1 MHTVTKVLVVF
12 ASILCVLLAALTM
25 AYSVN
30 VGRIVDDRH
39 NEINRRLAAEAMAAD
54 RVAQG
59 SEEQARMM
67 LEIQQLQ
74 DQKTQLNSTITS
86 LQNERSRLNQDLS
99 AAVTSR
105 DAIMGQIAQAVA
117 TSKTQALLIEQYR
130 DEVTKLRD
138 NELSYKTREIE
149 LTDRLNDLE
158 SAIEVKDQSVRALQE
173 QLVEARRTIDSGGAA
188 GANAIRTG
196 MPYAPSIPITG
207 KIVKTAKDAATGNP
221 VATINVG
228 TNNQV
233 RKDMLLAITR
243 GGEFVGNLVITKT
256 DLGWAEGKI
265 DYLGKK
271 VEAREGD
278 VVMSLVAR

>member
-1 MHTVTKVLVVF
+1 VHTVTKVLVVF

>member
-74 DQKTQLNSTITS
+74 DQKTQLNSSITS